1 MTGLKME
8 IMGLGIIALGIAYS
22 MNNFWSYTLG
32 AIGFGAMVAG
42 LFYKDKNKR

>member
-22 MNNFWSYTLG
+22 MNSFMAYVLG
-32 AIGFGAMVAG
+32 AVGFGAMAAG
-42 LFYKDKNKR
+42 LFYKDKNRR